1 MRQAQ
6 VSKDRGLAWRRGA
19 RAWAVAALLATVA
32 AGVAACA
39 PAGSTDAGPKLE
51 TSQPQAPVTG
61 TRHMIAAG
69 HPLAAEAGRA
79 ILRAGGS
86 AADAAIAAALALNVV
101 EPQASGIG
109 GGGFLLHYAA
119 QKGEIAAYD
128 GRETAPKSAHPYLF
142 IADGKPIAFLDAA
155 VGGRAVGVPG
165 LLRMLEMAH
174 RDHGRLPWAKLFE
187 PAIKLAEDGFPIST
201 RLSAMIAEAPRLKTF
216 PATADY
222 FFDANGQPKAPG
234 TILRN
239 PALAATLRTVAADG
253 ADAFYKGAIAEAIA
267 AAVQDAAANPGGLTA
282 EDLAS
287 YQAKKR
293 EPACLAY
300 RVWLVCGMPPPSS
313 GGIATL
319 QILGI
324 LQTFDL
330 KTLTPD
336 SAEAVHLV
344 AEASKLAFADRN
356 AYIADPDFTPVP
368 TAGLLDPEYL
378 KQRAGAITRERSAGK
393 AQPGIPG
400 TRADRDTT
408 GGEEFSHS
416 TSHISVIDSDGN
428 AAALTASIENR
439 FGSRLMVKGF
449 LLNNQLTDF
458 DFTPSNGDT
467 PVANRVMAGKR
478 PRSSMA
484 PTLVF
489 DAQGRAILAVGSPGG
504 SRIIGYV
511 TKVLLAAL
519 DWNLDVQQAIQRP
532 NFLNRNG
539 ATEIEKGTALERLK
553 PTLEAMGHTVEVRAL
568 ASGLHAVRA
577 DGKVLTGAA
586 DSRREGAA
594 LGD

>member
-1 MRQAQ
+1 
-6 VSKDRGLAWRRGA
+6 
-19 RAWAVAALLATVA
+19 VAALLATFA
-32 AGVAACA
+32 AGLAACT
-39 PAGSTDAGPKLE
+39 PEGQTDAGPNLAAA
-51 TSQPQAPVTG
+51 QPKTPVSG

-69 HPLAAEAGRA
+69 HPLAAEAGRM

-86 AADAAIAAALALNVV
+86 AVDAAIAAALALNVV

-128 GRETAPKSAHPYLF
+128 GRETAPQSAHPYLF
-142 IADGKPIAFLDAA
+142 VADGKPMAFLDAA

-165 LLRMLEMAH
+165 LLRMLAMAH
-174 RDHGRLPWAKLFE
+174 NDHGRLPWNKLFE
-187 PAIKLAEDGFPIST
+187 PAIKLAEDGFPISK
-201 RLSAMIAEAPRLKTF
+201 RLSAMIAEAPRLKAF
-216 PATADY
+216 PTAANY
-222 FFDANGQPKAPG
+222 FFDADGKPKTPG
-234 TILRN
+234 TTLRN
-239 PALAATLRTVAADG
+239 PALAATLRAIAADG
-253 ADAFYKGAIAEAIA
+253 ADAFYKGAIAEAVA
-267 AAVQDAAANPGGLTA
+267 EAVQGAAVNPGGLTS

-287 YQAKKR
+287 YQEKKR

-300 RVWLVCGMPPPSS
+300 RAWLVCGMPPPSS

-330 KTLTPD
+330 KALTPA

-368 TAGLLDPEYL
+368 AAGLLDPEYL
-378 KQRAGAITRERSAGK
+378 KRRAAAIARDRSAGK
-393 AQPGIPG
+393 AQPGMPG
-400 TRADRDTT
+400 TRADGRAA
-408 GGEEFSHS
+408 GGDEVGDS
-416 TSHISVIDSDGN
+416 TSHISVIDGDGN
-428 AAALTASIENR
+428 AVALTASIETR
-439 FGSRLMVKGF
+439 FGSRLMVRGF

-458 DFTPSNGDT
+458 DFVPNDSGA
-467 PVANRVMAGKR
+467 PVANRVLAGKR

-511 TKVLLAAL
+511 TKVLLATL
-519 DWNLDVQQAIQRP
+519 DWNLDVQQAVQIP
-532 NFLNRNG
+532 NSLNRNG

-553 PTLEAMGHTVEVRAL
+553 PALEAMGHSVEVRAL
-568 ASGLHAVRA
+568 PSGLHAVRA
-577 DGKVLTGAA
+577 DGKTLTGAA
-586 DSRREGAA
+586 DSRREGVA